1 MRAPN
6 SERLLSL
13 AIATVV
19 SYVPGIAPNRSC
31 ASRRARRTAGSA
43 STAGMNGR
51 KRVHELGK
59 VLAALAG

>member
-6 SERLLSL
+6 SERLLSF

-19 SYVPGIAPNRSC
+19 SYVPEIAPNRGC
-31 ASRRARRTAGSA
+31 ASKSARRTAGSA

-51 KRVHELGK
+51 NEFRELGK
-59 VLAALAG
+59 VLASLAG